1 LLNDLLKNENVIH
14 YRHLRYLA
22 SKHDGSVL
30 KIRFVLSP
38 FSFVFLLSG
47 QQQYHIILET
57 LDTEEATYIWH
68 IEKGRE
74 RLSEELG
81 SIDHDLHI
89 IRNLGRKQFLEN
101 HPKNFSRIIHD
112 YSEGRK
118 GFVLWKD
125 MLEERMI

>member
-1 LLNDLLKNENVIH
+1 MSIYSTEEELLNDLLKNQNVKH

-47 QQQYHIILET
+47 NEQYHIILET

-68 IEKGRE
+68 IEKNNQ
-74 RLSEELG
+74 RLPSE
-81 SIDHDLHI
+81 IHAVDQDLNI
-89 IRNLGRKQFLEN
+89 IRNLGHQHFLEN
-101 HPKNFSRIIHD
+101 NPKKFQPDHS
-112 YSEGRK
+112 
-118 GFVLWKD
+118 
-125 MLEERMI
+125 